1 MQQPTGHVNVFVS
14 VTEAV
19 LQDATL
25 FLVIRLD
32 WNLTIIS
39 LGESFIHRSGK
50 LWKRSAWTCM
60 DAPGT
65 FSIILNL
72 LLQNSCSFLDG
83 VYLQLGAQTVFELK
97 SKRNVLHFGL
107 FCSFFSASAECMGRV
122 LNHLSS
128 PGSVPGFS
136 TTAKGF
142 RGEQQVRW
150 SGGLPCEFF
159 RCLTGIYFLG
169 LDSQNLILFCMC
181 GIFVNIYILSNE
193 NRKLVLLAF
202 VNVETPLFMW

>member
-1 MQQPTGHVNVFVS
+1 MQQPTGHVNLFVS

-25 FLVIRLD
+25 FLVIRLEFD
-32 WNLTIIS
+32 NN
-39 LGESFIHRSGK
+39 FIGRKFYSQIRK
-50 LWKRSAWTCM
+50 TLEKVCM
-60 DAPGT
+60 DMYGCSWN
-65 FSIILNL
+65 FLNHLKFIVTKQL
-72 LLQNSCSFLDG
+72 LLSQWCDI
-83 VYLQLGAQTVFELK
+83 QLGAQTVFELK